1 MTVHCGCKMSC
12 HLKRLI
18 NKTKHTGPH
27 INETQTGFMKGRHI
41 RCNIR
46 LALDWVDYAESTDS
60 EAIILFL
67 DFFAKPL
74 TL

>member
-18 NKTKHTGPH
+18 NKNKHTGPH